1 MLRRIQ
7 ATFLLKGFMRAEE
20 LKCHKRNHSSHDY
33 ALKTFTRGIQW
44 LYVVPPVPRQGRAIV
59 QRLLSL
65 SILIHLHGNSIWALH
80 LRGKRGY
87 AVVPTMLSICGL
99 CCFSEALKQVCNHS
113 VTLLPSH
120 CYANNNKTFAFTSFH
135 HSIWGGNCA
144 RISIHTWNDMP
155 FSLGILVRKWS
166 NSSFLPQMFPL

>member
-1 MLRRIQ
+1 MSQEKSKQPWLRLKKHSHEEYNDFLSFHQCR
-7 ATFLLKGFMRAEE
+7 ATL
-20 LKCHKRNHSSHDY
+20 
-33 ALKTFTRGIQW
+33 
-44 LYVVPPVPRQGRAIV
+44 AIV

-99 CCFSEALKQVCNHS
+99 CCFSEALKQVCNHC